1 MLLRGHKGTA
11 FPHDRQQDSGI
22 TFDDN
27 LDLDLDLNLNL
38 DVNLNLNVD
47 LNLDGALAFR

>member
-11 FPHDRQQDSGI
+11 FPQDRQQDSGI

-27 LDLDLDLNLNL
+27 DNDNVNLNL
-38 DVNLNLNVD
+38 DVNVNLNLNVD

>member
-11 FPHDRQQDSGI
+11 FPQDRQQDSGI

-27 LDLDLDLNLNL
+27 LDL
-38 DVNLNLNVD
+38 NLNVD
-47 LNLDGALAFR
+47 LDFDLNLTLTCEPGGEVGGA